1 MKVPLMPRESA
12 SNRSAAVAEPE
23 MPAGIRDP
31 VAIANAS
38 MDLRDRKLVS
48 VAALFDKIQRHEVDA
63 EQRVK
68 SWLEEAQ
75 KWIQPKQ

>member
-1 MKVPLMPRESA
+1 
-12 SNRSAAVAEPE
+12 
-23 MPAGIRDP
+23 

-75 KWIQPKQ
+75 KWMQPKQ